1 MVIPDYSIGANPPC
15 APKPEETFCYTARP
29 ADRACA
35 QVIDLAIFLL
45 PLILVVSAPIRKHL
59 TQSVLVGFDTGIF
72 LNTFLMATLCLLT
85 VTFYQTVAV
94 AIWGTTIGK
103 KFFHL
108 KVVDVWTG
116 RTPDIFRCLLRAV
129 GTQMGWLFC
138 GLPFLTVCSNNRR
151 RAFHDLISDTEVISE
166 SPTRVSIPSTSE
178 VLMVRTIYAA
188 ALGIVLTVFTA
199 NFIGLIHDMQSETSM
214 NMVFD
219 PSSSSCES
227 VDQAMGKWPS
237 KASRLQVSMSLYAA
251 GLIDKPCLAAEVD
264 AVRDS
269 SADRTS
275 LYYLASAFAHDDDRT
290 ISDAYLNEVCKLS
303 PDSNDCRMSRIVT
316 AWAEKKWTRVDH
328 LFSGF
333 KATSVST
340 KIWAIRHYLRQG
352 QVETAYRWIESI
364 TPNRALAS
372 YLQIERTKALW
383 KMERYPEAKTAATQA
398 LETLPTAGQAELASW
413 MCVKETARDCSE
425 ARSVSCRMVSE
436 PSRSLKVSA
445 AGDDLWT
452 LARLRTDECGRLSS
466 SVNYSRYR
474 GKSSSSAFHQLL
486 RGAVKA
492 QKREFVSAKQIFKK
506 IFIDAKA
513 DPGLRAEA
521 FRRYLQYAGPSEMTS
536 LVKSW
541 KGVESK
547 SLQRDTGDRLFAK
560 LIEVHQVPQAIEI
573 GRQLRKANLLAATK
587 RRWLAALEKS
597 GFKEGRLPA
606 SVQGS
611 GR

>member
-1 MVIPDYSIGANPPC
+1 MVIPDYSIGANSPR
-15 APKPEETFCYTARP
+15 ALEPERPFSYTARP
-29 ADRACA
+29 ADRVCA
-35 QVIDLAIFLL
+35 QIIDLAIFLL
-45 PLILVVSAPIRKHL
+45 PLVLVVSAPIKKHL
-59 TQSVLVGFDTGIF
+59 TQNVLVGFDAGIF
-72 LNTFLMATLCLLT
+72 LNIFLMVTLSFLI

-108 KVVDVWTG
+108 KVVDIWTG
-116 RTPDIFRCLLRAV
+116 GTPDVFRCLLRAA
-129 GTQMGWLFC
+129 GTQIGWLFC
-138 GLPFLTVCSNNRR
+138 GLPFLTVFSNNRR
-151 RAFHDLISDTEVISE
+151 RTFHDLISDTEVISE
-166 SPTRVSIPSTSE
+166 SPTRVSIPSASE

-188 ALGIVLTVFTA
+188 ALGIALTVFTS
-199 NFIGLIHDMQSETSM
+199 NFIGLIRDMQSETSM

-227 VDQAMGKWPS
+227 VDQAFGKWPT

-251 GLIDKPCLAAEVD
+251 GLVDKSCLSAEVD

-269 SADRTS
+269 SMDRTS

-303 PDSNDCRMSRIVT
+303 PDSNDCRMSRIVS
-316 AWAEKKWTRVDH
+316 AWAEKKWKRVDH

-333 KATSVST
+333 KATSAFT

-398 LETLPTAGQAELASW
+398 LESLPTDGQVELASW

-425 ARSVSCRMVSE
+425 ARSVSCRLVSE
-436 PSRSLKVSA
+436 PSRTLKAFA

-452 LARLRTDECGRLSS
+452 LARLRTDECGKLSS
-466 SVNYSRYR
+466 SVNYSKYR
-474 GKSSSSAFHQLL
+474 GASSSSAFRQLL
-486 RGAVKA
+486 RGAVDA
-492 QKREFVSAKQIFKK
+492 QKREFASAKQIFEK

-513 DPGLRAEA
+513 DPGLRTEA
-521 FRRYLQYAGPSEMTS
+521 FRRYLQYAGPSEMTA

-541 KGVESK
+541 KGVESQ
-547 SLQRDTGDRLFAK
+547 SLKRDTGDRLFAK
-560 LIEVHQVPQAIEI
+560 LIEVHQVHQAIEI
-573 GRQLRKANLLAATK
+573 GRELRKANLLAVTK
-587 RRWLAALEKS
+587 RKWLTALEKS

-606 SVQGS
+606 SIQGS
-611 GR
+611 SR